1 LKYSPIFQIPEAEW
15 GGESTIFD
23 HNIIRPKLVAT
34 QKFRPLTCPEHTQKF
49 SVGGGG
55 VESNFSVQL
64 WSNLQT
70 ETLFLDFDQAEQFL
84 FSVGPAP

>member
-1 LKYSPIFQIPEAEW
+1 MS
-15 GGESTIFD
+15 
-23 HNIIRPKLVAT
+23 T
-34 QKFRPLTCPEHTQKF
+34 QKSTSLACLEPTQKF

-64 WSNLQT
+64 WSNLKT